1 MENIILKT
9 ESLSKRFGSLQAVN
23 SLSLEVRKGDIYGFL
38 GLNGAGKTTTI
49 RMLLSLITPS
59 AGKIWFY
66 NKELKKA
73 HLEIKKTVGA
83 LVEIPAFY
91 NYLSGYNNLKT
102 LSKIGGLKFKRSD
115 LETVLDWVG
124 LLKRANDKVRGYSQ
138 GMRQRLGIA
147 QALLSQIPNSK
158 SQNPN
163 SNPPIVIL
171 DEPTNGLDPQGIV
184 DIRNL
189 IKRLNK
195 EFKITFMISSH
206 LLSEI
211 ELICN
216 RVGIIKQGAMVAQGS
231 IAELI
236 AKAGAANI
244 RIKADLPGKA
254 LELADKLD
262 WVKNA
267 SFNDIRNEI
276 HLECPQ
282 EKMAELNGYLV
293 TNGIRVSE
301 ITSSGKTLEEY
312 FISLM

>member
-1 MENIILKT
+1 MQEIILKT

-23 SLSLEVRKGDIYGFL
+23 SLSLEVRQGDIYGFL

-49 RMLLSLITPS
+49 RMLLSLIAPS

-66 NKELKKA
+66 DKELKKA

-124 LLKRANDKVRGYSQ
+124 LLKRANDNVRGYSQ

-147 QALLSQIPNSK
+147 QALLVQLRTPHSPSG
-158 SQNPN
+158 NPLM
-163 SNPPIVIL
+163 VIL

-216 RVGIIKQGAMVAQGS
+216 RVGIIKQGAMVAQGA
-231 IAELI
+231 IAELV

-254 LELADKLD
+254 LELAEKMD

-267 SFNDIRNEI
+267 SFNDIKNEI

-282 EKMAELNGYLV
+282 EKMAELNGLLV
-293 TNGIRVSE
+293 TNGVRVSE

-312 FISLM
+312 FIGLM